1 MKWITTKQFLAIG
14 LLVAAGASQADDIDL
29 FHKIDLPGAKPNVLF
44 VIDNAANFS
53 ASAATCKYVDGTS
66 PTLDGTAGGIEQ
78 CALYN
83 VIEALP
89 PAVDKDGNIIYG
101 PDGIPELAVN
111 IGFMAYNANNIRDIS
126 GTNCGG
132 SGAVGGCLMVPLSD
146 DRKVLQDWIKTWK
159 TSSGTGNGYIKA
171 VNEATGAAMQEAWAY
186 YTGNKGLSGRTYPGV
201 DALCQKNYVIFI
213 GNAFNTSGSPG
224 DSDDVGPALY
234 SAPGVTTAQKAI
246 LGGTFKT
253 NSCGT
258 ASFTTDP
265 GLHENRGLYAD
276 EWARYMFEKN
286 TLITYTVG
294 LINPAACKPEYPAL
308 LNNMAVVGGSN
319 KYFEVSDYA
328 ALGIAV
334 NKALTEIQAVNSV
347 FASAS
352 LPVSVNTQGTFL
364 NQVFI
369 GMFRPDTS
377 PRWSG
382 NLKQYKFE
390 ASVAAGGGYALD
402 LVDADGEL
410 AINSGTGFITQCAR
424 SFWTE
429 KDIVDDYWKF
439 TGSADYAGFVV
450 KGSCSTLTE
459 WSNSPDGDVVE
470 KGAAGFMLRK
480 LDPAKRVV
488 YTCDNGSCTSLTKFS
503 ASDDL
508 SNWTQGADVKDEDG
522 DSVKT
527 EMRPSTLGDVVHS
540 RPVAVDYGGTGV
552 VVFYGA
558 NDGMLHAVNGNQTAA
573 GFGFDAGAELWSF
586 VAPEQYGG
594 MQRLYDNNPL
604 ITFPSTLGKPAKP
617 YFFDGPVTAYQESGK
632 VWIYAAQ
639 RRGGRMLYAF
649 DVSTPASPKLM
660 WRKGCTNPDVA
671 DTASCTSGFE
681 DIAQTWSATKTLKA
695 TGYDSGISPLL
706 IMGGGY
712 DPCED
717 AEPNTCTSPK
727 GNKIYVMDAKTGE
740 IKKTFT
746 TIRSVAGDVTVVPN
760 QFTGMADYAYAADTG
775 GNVYRIMIG
784 PDAPA
789 DWVMTKIAALGCDTP
804 TCATGGELNRKF
816 LFAPEVV
823 VVAPNFNAVLIGSGD
838 REHPLP
844 TNKATGVPNAFFM
857 LKDKP
862 WDSNWLT
869 DEKAN
874 GICTEET
881 LCLQSLWPI
890 SNMGPAPTQTQLDSK
905 KGWYM
910 TLSATEQVVTSAV
923 VLFGE
928 TTFSTHMPTV
938 PDPKSCGSTLG
949 EARVYNV
956 FYLTGAAVNA
966 SGSFAKI
973 SGGGLPPS
981 PVSGKVT
988 VDNPT
993 TGQPMTVPFIIGASP
1008 ESPVEVTLK
1017 TGSSGM
1023 AGSRERVYW
1032 YIQQ

>member
-1 MKWITTKQFLAIG
+1 MKWITTKQALAIG
-14 LLVAAGASQADDIDL
+14 LLVAAGASQAEDIDL
-29 FHKIDLPGAKPNVLF
+29 FHKIDLPGAKPNVLL
-44 VIDNAANFS
+44 VLDNAANFS
-53 ASAATCKYVDGTS
+53 ADAGNCKYVDGTS

-83 VIEALP
+83 VIDALP
-89 PAVDKDGNIIYG
+89 VDDDGN
-101 PDGIPELAVN
+101 LNVN

-126 GTNCGG
+126 DTYCGG
-132 SGAVGGCLMVPLSD
+132 SGAVGGCLLAPLSD
-146 DRKVLQDWIKTWK
+146 NKKALQDWIKTWR
-159 TSSGTGNGYIKA
+159 TSGGAGPGYIKA

-186 YTGNKGLSGRTYPGV
+186 FTGHTGLSGRKYAGV
-201 DALCQKNYVIFI
+201 DAKCQKNYVIFI
-213 GNAFNTSGSPG
+213 GNAFNNSGSPG
-224 DSDDVGPALY
+224 DSDDVGTALA
-234 SAPGVTTAQKAI
+234 SAPGVTAAQKA
-246 LGGTFKT
+246 LLSGSYKT
-253 NSCGT
+253 TTCGT
-258 ASFTTDP
+258 ANFTSDT

-286 TLITYTVG
+286 SLITYTVG
-294 LINPAACKPEYPAL
+294 LIDPSACKPEYPAL
-308 LNNMAVVGGSN
+308 LNIMAVVGGSN
-319 KYFEVSDYA
+319 KYFETSDYA
-328 ALGIAV
+328 ELAIAL
-334 NKALTEIQAVNSV
+334 NKAVTEILAVNSV

-382 NLKQYKFE
+382 NLKQYEFE
-390 ASVAAGGGYALD
+390 ASVDPISGGYALD

-429 KDIVDDYWKF
+429 KDVVDDYWKF
-439 TGSADYAGFVV
+439 NGSVA

-480 LDPAKRVV
+480 LDPTKRVV
-488 YTCDNGSCTSLTKFS
+488 YTCDTGSCTSLIAFS

-508 SNWTQGADVKDEDG
+508 SRWTRGEDVQDEDG
-522 DSVKT
+522 DLKKD

-540 RPVAVDYGGTGV
+540 RPVAVDYGGTTGV

-558 NDGMLHAVNGNQTAA
+558 NDGMLHALNGNKTGTGA
-573 GFGFDAGAELWSF
+573 GEEYWSF

-594 MQRLYDNNPL
+594 MQRLYDNSPL
-604 ITFPSTLGKPAKP
+604 ITFPSALGKPAKP

-632 VWIYAAQ
+632 VWIYASQ
-639 RRGGRMLYAF
+639 RRGGRMVYAF
-649 DVSTPASPKLM
+649 DVSSPSSPQLM
-660 WRKGCTNPDVA
+660 WRQGCTNPAMA
-671 DTASCTSGFE
+671 DTASCTSGYE
-681 DIAQTWSATKTLKA
+681 GIAQTWSAPKPLKA
-695 TGYDSGISPLL
+695 AGYDSGVSPLL

-727 GNKIYVMDAKTGE
+727 GNKIYVMDAKTGD
-740 IKKTFT
+740 IQKSFT

-760 QFTGMADYAYAADTG
+760 QYTGMADFAYAADTG
-775 GNVYRIMIG
+775 GNVYRITFG
-784 PDAPA
+784 SYAPA
-789 DWVMTKIAALGCDTP
+789 DWTMTKIAALGCDTP
-804 TCATGGELNRKF
+804 TCATSGELNRKF

-823 VVAPNFNAVLIGSGD
+823 VVAPDFNAVLIGSGD

-844 TNKATGVPNAFFM
+844 TNSATEVSNAFFM
-857 LKDKP
+857 LRDKP
-862 WDSNWLT
+862 WEANWLT

-874 GICTEET
+874 EVCNEES

-890 SNMGPAPTQTQLDSK
+890 SNTGPAPTLAQLDSK

-910 TLSATEQVVTSAV
+910 ALSDNEQVVTSAV

-938 PDPKSCGSTLG
+938 PDPSSCGSTLG
-949 EARVYNV
+949 VARVYNI
-956 FYLTGAAVNA
+956 FYLSGTAVNA
-966 SGSFAKI
+966 SGPFAQI
-973 SGGGLPPS
+973 AGGGLPPS

-988 VDNPT
+988 VANPT